1 MSGRQPGFKAL
12 LARLGSHVLPN
23 RELEAKLAE
32 RNETLQRVRG
42 QVANRDRELAS
53 LRKKLEASEK
63 ASRIPAFFVIG
74 RGRSGTTWLRGI
86 LNSHPE
92 ILCWGEGRF
101 FERSFD
107 REDYEGWKDKNIAPT
122 SLYGALLRAGH
133 LGAWAERSVWAQ
145 GRNVDEHMD
154 NLARLA
160 VEYFMG
166 WQLQKSG
173 ARIVGDKTPYVK
185 AEVIEEIGAVLPEA
199 KVIHII
205 RDGRDVAVS
214 LAHHMWNNAAS
225 EGGVY
230 KLSPEEIEKREAYRS
245 GALLPPAESLFT
257 EERLSRLAADW
268 GREVGEVVDK
278 GPAVLGGNYVEARYE
293 DLLARPVEETGRL
306 LELLGAD
313 SSADAVGKCV
323 EKAGFE
329 RGANRERGREDSTS
343 RLRKG
348 ITGDWKNVFT
358 DGDRRVF
365 KKEAGG
371 LLVKL
376 GYESGH
382 DW

>member
-1 MSGRQPGFKAL
+1 MTGNFKSSVARV
-12 LARLGSHVLPN
+12 LARVLPN
-23 RELEAKLAE
+23 HSLEAKLTE
-32 RNETLQRVRG
+32 KNELLQKVRE
-42 QVANRDRELAS
+42 QVAKRDREISRLS
-53 LRKKLEASEK
+53 KQLRAYEEA
-63 ASRIPAFFVIG
+63 PTLPVFFIIG
-74 RGRSGTTWLRGI
+74 RGRSGTTWMRGI

-107 REDYEGWKDKNIAPT
+107 RDDYEGWKDKNITPT
-122 SLYGALLRAGH
+122 SLYGALRRAEH
-133 LGAWAERSVWAQ
+133 LMVWAERSVWA
-145 GRNVDEHMD
+145 RSRRADEHVD
-154 NLARLA
+154 ALTRLA

-166 WQLQKSG
+166 GQLRGSG

-185 AEVIEEIGAVLPEA
+185 AEVIEEIGAVLPKA

-230 KLSPEEIEKREAYRS
+230 ALNPEELEKREAYRS
-245 GALLPPAESLFT
+245 GVLPADGIFT

-268 GREVGEVVDK
+268 SREVGEVVDK
-278 GPAVLGGNYVEARYE
+278 GPAVLGENYVEARYE

-306 LELLGAD
+306 LGFLGAD
-313 SSADAVGKCV
+313 SSVGAAKRCV
-323 EKAGFE
+323 EKVSFE
-329 RGANRERGREDSTS
+329 RDAKRERGREDSTS

-348 ITGDWKNVFT
+348 ITGDWRNVFT
-358 DGDRRVF
+358 DEDRRVF
-365 KKEAGG
+365 KEKAGD

-376 GYESGH
+376 GYESDY